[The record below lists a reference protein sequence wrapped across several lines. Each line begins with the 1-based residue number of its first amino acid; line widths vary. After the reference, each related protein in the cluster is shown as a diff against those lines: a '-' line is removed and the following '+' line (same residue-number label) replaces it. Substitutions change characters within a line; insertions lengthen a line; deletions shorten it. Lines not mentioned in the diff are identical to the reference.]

1 MHSSIRFD
9 VVDTDSMMK
18 SISGRFTDF
27 EGTVEGGEEQ
37 SAQGVVRTPSVLTD
51 NEMRDEHLRS
61 NDLLGTDRYPEI
73 TFKSSRI
80 EHVDGDR
87 HKIFGDLT
95 VKEAAIPVEL
105 DAKFQ
110 ATGKDA
116 DGRREDA
123 LPRRG
128 RDRVGPDARRDHRRH
143 HRGACVTKILG
154 ISGSLRERSYNTA
167 LLRAAAELVPPDAE
181 IELFDLAAIPL
192 YNDDV
197 ESAGDPAPVAELRA
211 AVAEADALLLA
222 TPEYNRGTSGVLKNA
237 IDWLSRPAL
246 ASVLRW
252 KPVAIMGASSGRGG
266 TRRAQQQVRDA
277 LLFPGAIVLEQPEV
291 AVPIAWERFD
301 PDLQLTDENIGAA
314 VTELLAGLVEL
325 AHQHQLVAA

>member
-1 MHSSIRFD
+1 M
-9 VVDTDSMMK
+9 
-18 SISGRFTDF
+18 
-27 EGTVEGGEEQ
+27 
-37 SAQGVVRTPSVLTD
+37 
-51 NEMRDEHLRS
+51 
-61 NDLLGTDRYPEI
+61 
-73 TFKSSRI
+73 
-80 EHVDGDR
+80 
-87 HKIFGDLT
+87 
-95 VKEAAIPVEL
+95 
-105 DAKFQ
+105 
-110 ATGKDA
+110 
-116 DGRREDA
+116 
-123 LPRRG
+123 
-128 RDRVGPDARRDHRRH
+128 
-143 HRGACVTKILG
+143 TKILG

-167 LLRAAAELVPPDAE
+167 LLRAAAELAPPDAE
-181 IELFDLAAIPL
+181 IELFDLVAIPL

-301 PDLQLTDENIGAA
+301 PDLQLVGREHRRRGDRVA
-314 VTELLAGLVEL
+314 VRTRRAGSSDHLSRPKAPTRRRRPRGRGGFAGGPSDAPVGSTALRPSAISPLARRWIST
-325 AHQHQLVAA
+325 ARRRMSRSAR

>member
-1 MHSSIRFD
+1 M
-9 VVDTDSMMK
+9 
-18 SISGRFTDF
+18 
-27 EGTVEGGEEQ
+27 
-37 SAQGVVRTPSVLTD
+37 
-51 NEMRDEHLRS
+51 
-61 NDLLGTDRYPEI
+61 
-73 TFKSSRI
+73 
-80 EHVDGDR
+80 
-87 HKIFGDLT
+87 
-95 VKEAAIPVEL
+95 
-105 DAKFQ
+105 
-110 ATGKDA
+110 
-116 DGRREDA
+116 
-123 LPRRG
+123 
-128 RDRVGPDARRDHRRH
+128 
-143 HRGACVTKILG
+143 TKILG
-154 ISGSLRERSYNTA
+154 ISGSLRERSFNTA
-167 LLRAAAELVPPDAE
+167 LLRAAAELVPPDAR

-197 ESAGDPAPVAELRA
+197 ESAGDPEPVAELRA

-222 TPEYNRGTSGVLKNA
+222 TPEYNRGTSGVLKNT

-301 PDLQLTDENIGAA
+301 ANLELTDENIGAA

-325 AHQHQLVAA
+325 AHQHQFVAA